1 MIMTIKD
8 ISMKKTANRLYIFLF
23 ACTCMVLSFCANAQG
38 KYFKVVTKPY
48 ESSFINDK
56 YYGAVV
62 PANNADGNSAILN
75 FNGKSKQ
82 QLFDAVMDYLK
93 ARPALV
99 FKPKMSTPN
108 LIIYRDFSN
117 IGNMDSS
124 FADLVGRTYVY
135 AIPIDGAIKISF
147 GIGSKI
153 YATIFNAKLQ
163 ITPDDNVASIGDKPF
178 NEYKYVQPAD
188 EGILESRSTARR
200 MLLGGSGYKSGTRSL
215 KEAYPDSIFDPEGNV
230 RNIVNKRIIERYYD
244 WFAADLY
251 GFITEYFRK

>member
-1 MIMTIKD
+1 
-8 ISMKKTANRLYIFLF
+8 MKKTANRLYIYLL
-23 ACTCMVLSFCANAQG
+23 ACACIGLSFSANGQG

-48 ESSFINDK
+48 NNSFINDK
-56 YYGAVV
+56 YYGVVV
-62 PANNADGNSAILN
+62 PLNNNDGTNAILN

-82 QLFDAVMDYLK
+82 RLFDAVMDYLK

-108 LIIYRDFSN
+108 LITYRDFSN
-117 IGNMDSS
+117 IGTMDSC

-135 AIPIDGAIKISF
+135 AIPLDGAIKISF
-147 GIGSKI
+147 GMGSEI

-178 NEYKYVQPAD
+178 NKYKYVQPAD
-188 EGILESRSTARR
+188 EGILESRSTARQ
-200 MLLGGSGYKSGTRSL
+200 MLLGGSSYKSGKRSL

-230 RNIVNKRIIERYYD
+230 RNTVNKRIIERYYD

-251 GFITEYFRK
+251 SFLTEYFSK